1 MQLVR
6 ALLLLALCATSL
18 PSFAQNESTRPRNYP
33 VNWWP
38 RIEAHPDSWHRS
50 DAGRNAANNAL
61 TWQAESGGWPLMVT
75 INEPWTGDETA
86 AGPWG
91 RRGALIKSTV
101 NELRLLARGYR
112 VTKDERYRKAVE
124 KGLDFIFRAQYPT
137 GGWPHSYPVF
147 SNPYDHY
154 STFNDDEIPD
164 LMRLVR
170 EAATE
175 KDFAWLGSQHR
186 KAAQETFDRGVQFI
200 LNTQQIVGGKRT
212 VWCQQYDD
220 KVNECRSARKFEP
233 VALSGSESAG
243 VLILLMSIE
252 RPSAEVAAAIRA
264 GAEWYEAAKI
274 KGVRIERTDNDR
286 IARDDPTAPP
296 LWARF
301 YEMSSGRPIFA
312 GRDGVIKYRMS
323 EIEQERRGGY
333 AWYGNWG
340 VPVLVDYK
348 KWKERIEKGDR
359 L

>member
-1 MQLVR
+1 MKATRV
-6 ALLLLALCATSL
+6 LLLLSLFVATISA
-18 PSFAQNESTRPRNYP
+18 FAQSESTRPRNYP

-38 RIEAHPDSWHRS
+38 RIQSQPDSWYRS
-50 DAGRNAANNAL
+50 DEGRSAADNAL
-61 TWQAESGGWPLMVT
+61 SWQAESGGWPLMVT

-86 AGPWG
+86 IGPWG
-91 RRGALIKSTV
+91 RRGALIKATV

-124 KGLDFIFRAQYPT
+124 RGLAFILRAQYPT

-147 SNPYDHY
+147 TNPYDHF

-175 KDFAWLGSQHR
+175 KDFAWLDAKQR
-186 KAAQETFDRGVQFI
+186 QAAQASFDRGVKFI
-200 LNTQQIVGGKRT
+200 LDTQQIVNGKRT

-243 VLILLMSIE
+243 ALLLLMSIDK
-252 RPSAEVAAAIRA
+252 PSAEIAAAIRA
-264 GAEWYEAAKI
+264 GADWYEAAKI
-274 KGVRIERTDNDR
+274 KGVRIERTDSDR
-286 IARDDPTAPP
+286 IAHDDPSAPP

-301 YEMSSGRPIFA
+301 YEISSGRPIFA
-312 GRDGVIKYRMS
+312 GRDGVIKYRLS

-333 AWYGNWG
+333 AWYGSWG
-340 VPVLVDYK
+340 EPVLAEYK
-348 KWKERIEKGDR
+348 KWKERNAK
-359 L
+359 

>member
-1 MQLVR
+1 MQLIR
-6 ALLLLALCATSL
+6 SLLLLCLCAASISS
-18 PSFAQNESTRPRNYP
+18 PAQNESARARNYP

-38 RIEAHPDSWHRS
+38 RIQENPDSWYRS
-50 DAGRNAANNAL
+50 EDGKRAAQNVL

-86 AGPWG
+86 VGPWG

-112 VTKDERYRKAVE
+112 VTQDERYRKSVE
-124 KGLDFIFRAQYPT
+124 AGLDFILRAQYPT

-147 SNPYDHY
+147 TNPYDHF
-154 STFNDDEIPD
+154 STFNDDEMSD

-170 EAATE
+170 EAATAD
-175 KDFAWLGSQHR
+175 DFAWLNAKQR
-186 KAAQETFDRGVQFI
+186 KAAQASFDSGVRFI
-200 LNTQQIVGGKRT
+200 LNTQQIVSGKRT

-220 KVNECRSARKFEP
+220 KVNECRAARKFEP

-243 VLILLMSIE
+243 ALLLLMSIDK
-252 RPSAEVAAAIRA
+252 PSAEIVDAIRA
-264 GAEWYEAAKI
+264 GAEWYERAKI

-296 LWARF
+296 IWARF
-301 YEMSSGRPIFA
+301 YETTSSRPIFA
-312 GRDGVIKYRMS
+312 GRDGVIKYKLS

-333 AWYGNWG
+333 AWYGSWG
-340 VPVLVDYK
+340 EPVLAEYK
-348 KWKERIEKGDR
+348 RWKERNAR
-359 L
+359 